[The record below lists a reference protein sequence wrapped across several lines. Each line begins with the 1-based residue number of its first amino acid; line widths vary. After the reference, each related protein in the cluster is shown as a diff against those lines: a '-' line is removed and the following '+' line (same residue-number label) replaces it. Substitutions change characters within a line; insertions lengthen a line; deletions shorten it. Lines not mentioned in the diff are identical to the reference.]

1 MTAMKT
7 SARAYIWWPKID
19 QAIEDFVRHCQ
30 QCQENRQSDPK
41 APVHFWI
48 KPEQPWSRLHVDFA
62 GPVRGESFLVVVD
75 AFSNWAEVEIM
86 PSTKS
91 AAVITALRKL
101 FATHGLPDVIVSD
114 NGTAFKSAEMKE
126 FLKLN
131 AVRFIYTAPYHPASN
146 GRAERMHTTPHSDT
160 GKTPGE
166 VMMGR
171 RLRSPLDRL
180 HPDLQRDPGADQP
193 KVKRFYV
200 GDTVYA
206 RNFVTGPRWKAAK
219 VVAVTGPVSYK
230 VQLANREV
238 YRRHRDHLRKAWLDW
253 DENLEADIDYDVK
266 LPLTAAPGH
275 GTPQA
280 SPARRNPERPVPQ
293 VVPSPAAQPEQPLRR
308 SARERRPVIR
318 YGTVPT

>member
-62 GPVRGESFLVVVD
+62 GPVR
-75 AFSNWAEVEIM
+75 
-86 PSTKS
+86 
-91 AAVITALRKL
+91 
-101 FATHGLPDVIVSD
+101 
-114 NGTAFKSAEMKE
+114 
-126 FLKLN
+126 
-131 AVRFIYTAPYHPASN
+131 APYHPASN
-146 GRAERMHTTPHSDT
+146 GRAERMVREVKSALKKLTQGDTQCKISRFLFKQHTTPHSDT

>member
-1 MTAMKT
+1 
-7 SARAYIWWPKID
+7 
-19 QAIEDFVRHCQ
+19 
-30 QCQENRQSDPK
+30 
-41 APVHFWI
+41 
-48 KPEQPWSRLHVDFA
+48 
-62 GPVRGESFLVVVD
+62 
-75 AFSNWAEVEIM
+75 M

-238 YRRHRDHLRKAWLDW
+238 HRRHRDHLRKAWLDW

-308 SARERRPVIR
+308 SAGERRPVIR
-318 YGTVPT
+318 YGTDPT